1 MRTAARLITFL
12 ALLPISGLFLCFI
25 AVFVAGA
32 VAVFGAII
40 LGILLGAVG

>member
-1 MRTAARLITFL
+1 MRIAARIITFL

-40 LGILLGAVG
+40 LGIISASLG